1 MPVAMYLM
9 HSVASS
15 ALWPLAFSQSISR
28 AASTA
33 VMLCSMPFL
42 PPTRCICP
50 CGLGW
55 DVFRHVPQGLA
66 GVGGPQV
73 FSRLRSLLCV
83 QLTPPVFLPGRWPCR
98 FSRFNP
104 WRLAFNRAARD
115 GCIIA
120 RLNASVKRFSQ
131 TFSVCAIC
139 TVECVL
145 RCADCAVECVTPELS
160 RLGRFAG
167 PGPCGLGLSR
177 MLADGRAAVKTPKTF
192 PPAPLK
198 GGVGNYFAQI

>member
-1 MPVAMYLM
+1 M
-9 HSVASS
+9 S
-15 ALWPLAFSQSISR
+15 ARRIAPAAGLAP
-28 AASTA
+28 AAA
-33 VMLCSMPFL
+33 GC
-42 PPTRCICP
+42 RRP
-50 CGLGW
+50 CG
-55 DVFRHVPQGLA
+55 GL
-66 GVGGPQV
+66 GGPQV

-145 RCADCAVECVTPELS
+145 RCADCTVECVTPELS

-198 GGVGNYFAQI
+198 GGMGNYFCTNLTGCFWRKWQKREHLRRGRRRNFQGSFSSRGGTIGGR